1 MAQLQTILSTL
12 SQLKAS
18 IEAIE
23 TQVTQMANQ
32 NTHTNPFVQQA
43 ARNAVLSTLPRHK
56 LISPFATYNKPI
68 SGTPNQ
74 PIFGTLNQ
82 PISGTPNQPISG
94 TPNQPIPPPNT
105 PSAPVKPMNI
115 RTDSPILSVGQASDF
130 LRNCTF
136 SLSSLG
142 YRLKEAS
149 FEVRKN
155 CLQKAVEKFTYPEV
169 ILKLYS
175 LWFVWKENGVQV
187 YVDRLEQDIQE
198 VKRNR
203 IHVQSPNPS
212 KVHLSPYGYSI
223 KEPQITVRFKALHQ
237 ARQVFPIE
245 HIVEHLNQIKKIWES
260 KLSFAK
266 FRKNTE
272 KINEYSQYV
281 ERLNLDRDYVMF

>member
-23 TQVTQMANQ
+23 TQVRQMANPFVQ

-43 ARNAVLSTLPRHK
+43 ARDAVGSTLPRHK
-56 LISPFATYNKPI
+56 LISPFATYNHPILGTPNKPI
-68 SGTPNQ
+68 LGTPNQ
-74 PIFGTLNQ
+74 PIL
-82 PISGTPNQPISG
+82 G

-142 YRLKEAS
+142 YRLKEPS
-149 FEVRKN
+149 FEVRKK

-203 IHVQSPNPS
+203 IHVQPPNPS

-245 HIVEHLNQIKKIWES
+245 HIVEHLNQIKQIWES

-281 ERLNLDRDYVMF
+281 ERLELDQAYVMI